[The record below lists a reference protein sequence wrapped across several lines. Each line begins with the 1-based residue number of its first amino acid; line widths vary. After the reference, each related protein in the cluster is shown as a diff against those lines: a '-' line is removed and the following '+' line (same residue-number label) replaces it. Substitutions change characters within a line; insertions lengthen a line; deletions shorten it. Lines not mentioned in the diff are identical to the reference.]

1 MELPLHERVAKA
13 GEEINVIILEKH
25 GLGITTETKAVLVNV
40 PKKPVIETVEGILVP
55 KE

>member
-13 GEEINVIILEKH
+13 GEEINVILEKH